1 MIEMTAQEAIMVSAP
16 LLQEQSEF
24 NVFKTV
30 PKFAFPQVT
39 QTESRSFSNFI
50 PNLWAINPLSVNLTK
65 WWNTQTI
72 CRLLPT
78 NCLRKSDH
86 FVGLALKRLIF
97 NIFLWL
103 GLFWSIQ
110 FYKEIRWT
118 FFGCLW
124 KFAISASK
132 LCICNGCSDE
142 SL

>member
-65 WWNTQTI
+65 WWNTLKQFVASCQQIICVSLTI
-72 CRLLPT
+72 LL
-78 NCLRKSDH
+78 DWH
-86 FVGLALKRLIF
+86 LK
-97 NIFLWL
+97 
-103 GLFWSIQ
+103 G
-110 FYKEIRWT
+110 
-118 FFGCLW
+118 
-124 KFAISASK
+124 
-132 LCICNGCSDE
+132 
-142 SL
+142 